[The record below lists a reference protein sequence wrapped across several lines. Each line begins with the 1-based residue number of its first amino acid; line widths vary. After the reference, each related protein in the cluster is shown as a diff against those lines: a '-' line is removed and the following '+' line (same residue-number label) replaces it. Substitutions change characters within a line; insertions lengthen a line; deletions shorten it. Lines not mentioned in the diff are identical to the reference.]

1 MVDTS
6 LDISAADDLKTRSSA
21 KAGLDAGLGADEGVA
36 EEEAFAV
43 EEDAAPGVLLMD
55 FIAPVVGME
64 RAMAKNSSV
73 RSIMVKVICIDVW
86 FSQSCS
92 AILVVSSSVVSWLF
106 IDFFRAVQV
115 LCVLIL
121 KNNRGIA
128 CTLAELL
135 LVRYCFV
142 M

>member
-21 KAGLDAGLGADEGVA
+21 KAGLDAGIGADEGVA

-92 AILVVSSSVVSWLF
+92 DTSCQFVCQLSMVVYIVFSCSSVF
-106 IDFFRAVQV
+106 
-115 LCVLIL
+115 
-121 KNNRGIA
+121 
-128 CTLAELL
+128 
-135 LVRYCFV
+135 